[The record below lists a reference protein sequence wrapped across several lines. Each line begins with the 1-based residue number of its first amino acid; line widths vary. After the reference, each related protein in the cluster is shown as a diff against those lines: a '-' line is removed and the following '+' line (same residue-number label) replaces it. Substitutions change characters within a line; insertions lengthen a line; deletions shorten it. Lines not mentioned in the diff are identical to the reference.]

1 MLHAAA
7 LREKGQLGYFDDFIS
22 YTDTQ
27 VWTKTIGAGAAV
39 AIVANTAGGVLQL
52 TTGGTQNIASNIAF
66 TNANFKLAVG
76 RNFYGECLLQYAEVS
91 TNQAAVAFGFSSVVT
106 SVMLQDTTGTPATS
120 FSGALIYKQAGDTVW
135 RAIASN
141 VTTQTLTTGTQ
152 SSQPSPTT
160 QYQNLAIEG
169 RDVDGTNYE
178 ITYFINDQPL
188 LDSSAHRPVVHT
200 VAIASISAMKPVIFL
215 KNPGGAS
222 SEILNVDYVFV
233 GQRRK
238 SPTNI

>member
-1 MLHAAA
+1 M
-7 LREKGQLGYFDDFIS
+7 
-22 YTDTQ
+22 
-27 VWTKTIGAGAAV
+27 WTKTIGSGAAV
-39 AIVANTAGGVLQL
+39 AILANTAGGVLQL
-52 TTGGTQNIASNIAF
+52 TTGATQNICANIAF

-91 TNQAAVAFGFSSVVT
+91 TNVAGVAFGFSSVVT
-106 SVMLQDTTGTPATS
+106 SVLLQDTTGTPATS
-120 FSGALIYKQAGDTVW
+120 FSGALIYKQSGDTVW
-135 RAIASN
+135 RAISSN
-141 VTTQTLTTGTQ
+141 VTTQTLTTGVQ

-178 ITYFINDQPL
+178 ITFFVNDQPL
-188 LDSSAHRPVVHT
+188 LDSVSHRPVKHT
-200 VAIASISAMKPVIFL
+200 VAIASISAMKPVVLL

-238 SPTNI
+238 SPTNV